1 MIMPIGMDLLLCAI
15 DARSGQVRFGP
26 KLSYALPVAEMVHLV
41 HAGRVGLGEDHL
53 VVMHVE
59 PTGEPLAD
67 SALSIML
74 RPETYAARG
83 PLTVQGWAKWRGPRC
98 IDRYLKAAAEAG
110 IVKIVAVGESGD
122 KMLTVVDP
130 EPINQVTR
138 RLIAVLDDPAPGF
151 EDVAFAVLADAAA
164 VARPHLHLL
173 DRHRRARLFTLRHSL
188 ADGDAAQVLRAGR
201 EAITELSLLATADPR
216 TFDEQIGLDQYLRII
231 GGTPTKEEISR
242 IRRTG
247 AAPDP

>member
-1 MIMPIGMDLLLCAI
+1 MDLLLCAI

-138 RLIAVLDDPAPGF
+138 RLIAVVDDPAPGF
-151 EDVAFAVLADAAA
+151 DDVVFAVLADAADI
-164 VARPHLHLL
+164 ARPHLQGW
-173 DRHRRARLFTLRHSL
+173 DQRRRRARLSTLR
-188 ADGDAAQVLRAGR
+188 DRTGNGDPAQVLRASLK
-201 EAITELSLLATADPR
+201 AITELSRLATADPAAIDQR
-216 TFDEQIGLDQYLRII
+216 IGLTPAGRTAARLLR
-231 GGTPTKEEISR
+231 R
-242 IRRTG
+242 
-247 AAPDP
+247 